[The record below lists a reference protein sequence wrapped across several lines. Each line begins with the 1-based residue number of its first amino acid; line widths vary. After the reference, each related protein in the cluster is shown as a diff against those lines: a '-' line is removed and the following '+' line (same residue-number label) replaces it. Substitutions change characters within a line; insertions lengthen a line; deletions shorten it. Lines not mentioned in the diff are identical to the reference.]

1 MSIAEYFRHD
11 TLVVSFVGY
20 AKYLYPL
27 SLIQSG
33 KPLEVNLTVQ
43 ATMLREIL
51 VDAAALNANQI
62 MAKAIQSIGQ
72 NYPSGPFF
80 DGRLFPRDVA
90 AGCPVCSPERG
101 GTQGA

>member
-1 MSIAEYFRHD
+1 MCILIGTIANEAGEFSMSIAEYFRHD

-33 KPLEVNLTVQ
+33 KPLEINLTVQ

-72 NYPSGPFF
+72 NYPSGPQ
-80 DGRLFPRDVA
+80 R
-90 AGCPVCSPERG
+90 PVLHVW
-101 GTQGA
+101 Q